1 MTEERLL
8 SRIKPKT
15 IHLNISAEFCWIKAR
30 KTADVVVFRQ
40 FGKYLSDIEIKVLEG
55 SWQGKTY
62 DELAAFHGY
71 SAEYLNKDVG
81 NKLWKK
87 LSAALCEP
95 VTKRNFRAALNR
107 AWDEQKSPHLQ
118 VSTLTLAPS
127 PRSQSI
133 ETSQSPKLAFPEG
146 AVALDSPFYVERSGV
161 ETLCCQT
168 LQQPGSL
175 IRIKAPKLM
184 GKTSLINRML
194 TYAKEQVGEAVYLD
208 LGSCDRS
215 ILTDLDKFLRRFC
228 VLISQQLGLENRL
241 NDYWDT
247 DILGSNDNCTAYFEE
262 YLLPQLDGPLV
273 LALDESDRLFAYPE
287 VAEDV
292 LGMLRS
298 WHEKGKVSLLWQ
310 RLRLVIAHSTEIY
323 IPLDI
328 NQSPFNAGLPIEL
341 KEFAPDQVMALAQL
355 HGLELS
361 PQQIP
366 ALMQVVCGH
375 PYLIRLALYKLC
387 TSHVTLEQ
395 LIDNAACESGL
406 YSAHLRR
413 HLEVLQQSPDLIP
426 ALQQVIEA
434 KAPVALSSI
443 VTYKLHSMGL
453 VQLVENC
460 VVPRCDLYRKYFCR
474 ALKM

>member
-1 MTEERLL
+1 
-8 SRIKPKT
+8 
-15 IHLNISAEFCWIKAR
+15 
-30 KTADVVVFRQ
+30 
-40 FGKYLSDIEIKVLEG
+40 
-55 SWQGKTY
+55 
-62 DELAAFHGY
+62 
-71 SAEYLNKDVG
+71 
-81 NKLWKK
+81 
-87 LSAALCEP
+87 
-95 VTKRNFRAALNR
+95 
-107 AWDEQKSPHLQ
+107 
-118 VSTLTLAPS
+118 
-127 PRSQSI
+127 QSI
-133 ETSQSPKLAFPEG
+133 ETLQSTKLVFPEG
-146 AVALDSPFYVERSGV
+146 AVALDSPFYVERSGI
-161 ETLCCQT
+161 ETLCSQT
-168 LQQPGSL
+168 LAQPGSL
-175 IRIKAPKLM
+175 MRIKAPKLM

-194 TYAKEQVGEAVYLD
+194 AYAKEQVGEAVYLD

-215 ILTDLDKFLRRFC
+215 ILTNSDKFLRRLC
-228 VLISQQLGLENRL
+228 ALSTQQLGLENRL

-273 LALDESDRLFAYPE
+273 LALDESDRLFAYPD

-341 KEFAPDQVMALAQL
+341 KEFSPDQVMALAQL
-355 HGLELS
+355 HGLVLS

-366 ALMQVVCGH
+366 ALMEVVCGH

-387 TSHVTLEQ
+387 TGNATLEQ
-395 LIDNAACESGL
+395 LIAHAACESGI

-426 ALQQVIEA
+426 ALQQVVEA
-434 KAPVALSSI
+434 KAPVALGSI
-443 VTYKLHSMGL
+443 ATYKLHSMGL

-460 VVPRCDLYRKYFCR
+460 VVPRCDLYRQYFCR
-474 ALKM
+474 SLKM